1 MLHKKWANCPKC
13 GHKLFMFKELDRGQ
27 NIALEVKCH
36 SCKSIIRVEVKDGW
50 MEAAEVE
57 S

>member
-36 SCKSIIRVEVKDGW
+36 SCKSIIKVEVKDGW
-50 MEAAEVE
+50 MEAQEIE